1 MTHEYTPNM
10 LVKYIYSETDLFE
23 TLEIENAIEN
33 DVQLK
38 ESYMTLKNGYNE
50 LPKVQF
56 LPSQASI
63 DNILLYSSQTEM
75 DTLTQ

>member
-1 MTHEYTPNM
+1 MTHNYTPNM

-33 DVQLK
+33 DTDLRTRF
-38 ESYMTLKNGYNE
+38 ESLNNGYKE

-56 LPSQASI
+56 APADESLE
-63 DNILLYSSQTEM
+63 NILLYSR
-75 DTLTQ
+75 LTQEEIN

>member
-1 MTHEYTPNM
+1 MTHDYTPNM

-23 TLEIENAIEN
+23 TLEIENAIDN

-38 ESYMTLKNGYNE
+38 ESYLTLKNGYNM

-56 LPSQASI
+56 APSQSAI
-63 DNILLYSSQTEM
+63 DNILFFSSIQET
-75 DTLTQ
+75 DASA

>member
-1 MTHEYTPNM
+1 MTHDYTPNM

-33 DVQLK
+33 DIQLK

-56 LPSQASI
+56 APSQAAI
-63 DNILLYSSQTEM
+63 DNILFFSSIQEM
-75 DTLTQ
+75 DALPQ